1 MSVPQRLNPSQE
13 SLRQFYVGKDIQDV
27 PKPALVLDQAKMRR
41 HCQSLS
47 AAAEALGV
55 SFRAHVK
62 THKVSTAMSHR
73 PTRLIEAWI
82 NTV

>member
-73 PTRLIEAWI
+73 PTRLIEA
-82 NTV
+82 